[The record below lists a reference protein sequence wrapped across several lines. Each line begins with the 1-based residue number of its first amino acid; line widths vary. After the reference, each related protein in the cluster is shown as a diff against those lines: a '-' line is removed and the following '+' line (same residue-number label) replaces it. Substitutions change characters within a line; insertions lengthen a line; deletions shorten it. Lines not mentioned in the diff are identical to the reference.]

1 MRKYFCNVSTRLPEE
16 VMDKI
21 DNQVNAGRFKNVST
35 AVAKCAETGLQVLEY
50 QEMMKDPAKA
60 KEFIKKMQ
68 EILQEDQLIEW
79 SQTLTAG
86 QLDSFIMLLRMEK
99 DNRYKQQRFV

>member
-21 DNQVNAGRFKNVST
+21 DKQVNDGRFKNVSA
-35 AVAKCAETGLQVLEY
+35 AVAKCAETGIQVFEY

-60 KEFIKKMQ
+60 EEFIKKMQ
-68 EILQEDQLIEW
+68 EVIKEEQLF
-79 SQTLTAG
+79 
-86 QLDSFIMLLRMEK
+86 D
-99 DNRYKQQRFV
+99 